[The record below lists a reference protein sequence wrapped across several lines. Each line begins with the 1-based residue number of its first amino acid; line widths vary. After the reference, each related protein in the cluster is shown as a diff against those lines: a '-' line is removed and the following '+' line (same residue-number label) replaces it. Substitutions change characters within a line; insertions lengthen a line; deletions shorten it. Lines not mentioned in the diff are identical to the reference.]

1 MINQMASK
9 YHINNWRLYDKPNAY
24 DPNTILITG
33 DSMINQMASK
43 YHIKMASKYHI
54 NNWRL
59 YDKPNGLQIPY

>member
-9 YHINNWRLYDKPNAY
+9 YHINNWRLYDKPNG
-24 DPNTILITG
+24 PNTILITG
-33 DSMINQMASK
+33 DSMINQ
-43 YHIKMASKYHI
+43 MASKYHI

>member
-9 YHINNWRLYDKPNAY
+9 YHINNWRLYDKPKP
-24 DPNTILITG
+24 PNTILITG
-33 DSMINQMASK
+33 DSMINQ
-43 YHIKMASKYHI
+43 MASKYHI

>member
-9 YHINNWRLYDKPNAY
+9 YHINNWRLYDKPN
-24 DPNTILITG
+24 TILITG
-33 DSMINQMASK
+33 DSMINQ
-43 YHIKMASKYHI
+43 MASKYHI

>member
-9 YHINNWRLYDKPNAY
+9 YHINNWINQM
-24 DPNTILITG
+24 
-33 DSMINQMASK
+33 DSMINQ
-43 YHIKMASKYHI
+43 MASKYHI

>member
-9 YHINNWRLYDKPNAY
+9 YHINNWRLYDKP
-24 DPNTILITG
+24 ILITG
-33 DSMINQMASK
+33 DSMINQ
-43 YHIKMASKYHI
+43 MASKYHI